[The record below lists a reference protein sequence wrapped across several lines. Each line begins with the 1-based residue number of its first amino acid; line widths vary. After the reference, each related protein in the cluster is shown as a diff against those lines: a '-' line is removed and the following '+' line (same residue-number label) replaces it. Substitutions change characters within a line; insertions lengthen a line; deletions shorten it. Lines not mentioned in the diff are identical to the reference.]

1 MITRKLYGADAMTI
15 SSLKTQHTSRLG
27 LLGMMLLV
35 TLAGCS
41 SQQHGDLDRWIA
53 DTKERT
59 KGQVGPMPEVKTYD
73 AYAYQAKELRDPF
86 TAYQEEPQEQT
97 QTQGGPRPGWVREA
111 LEQFPLDALSFVGTL
126 EKNNVQWG
134 LVSGPD
140 NTIYRVQV
148 GNHLGKNYGEIV
160 SITERAVILK
170 ELIPN
175 GSGGWVSREASLALP
190 E

>member
-1 MITRKLYGADAMTI
+1 ML
-15 SSLKTQHTSRLG
+15 
-27 LLGMMLLV
+27 LLV